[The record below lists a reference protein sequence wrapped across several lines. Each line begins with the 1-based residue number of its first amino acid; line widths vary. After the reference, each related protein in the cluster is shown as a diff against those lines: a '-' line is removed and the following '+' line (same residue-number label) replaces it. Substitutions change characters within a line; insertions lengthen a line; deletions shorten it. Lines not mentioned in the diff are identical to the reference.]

1 MKGIFA
7 KAFERILNVWRAT
20 GTLGSRLTIWFVAA
34 LIAICAGCVLIGAVP
49 TFVFGHDNFFL
60 LENGWRV
67 LHGLRPHLD
76 FWSPWGPLT
85 FLVVAL
91 GLKLSHGSPNGLAYG
106 NAIFALVIGVWIYRV
121 GRGRLAQ
128 APRSLLAIYA
138 AVLACSPH
146 PVGLWPMI
154 LAPAMIYNRYG
165 YALLVLVLMEC
176 FQRPDTTISRSEEWL
191 GGLSTG
197 AAIGLALFLKASYF
211 LAGMGFV
218 VVSLLLWFP
227 SVRRLLGILT
237 GFGVVFFLGIAYL
250 RFQLP
255 AMLRALRM
263 AAGARTQMLTLK
275 APIHNIANTVT
286 AACCV
291 LALAVAAAFLK
302 PRRPHWLGDF
312 YLPVA
317 AMIVYIADIALLT
330 TNSQTSG
337 LPLLGAFAL
346 LIANQL
352 AEVPKESLAAS
363 QQFSLPYY
371 GSVLLLSALLFL
383 PQFTSDVMALP
394 IAAVRKIDPPP
405 GCAVRFTEPRVA
417 ALILCDRSDEDDLQK
432 WYNGRN
438 YTTYVNDGAALLR
451 RCCTSSD
458 KVLVMD
464 MQNPF
469 PYVLGWLPA
478 RGGMAAT
485 AFNYTFS
492 ARFRPSWD
500 DYFGDATVVMTTET
514 PALAPQYS
522 QGLYDI
528 YGPAVE
534 QRFYL
539 ATESDWFRLYK
550 RN

>member
-176 FQRPDTTISRSEEWL
+176 FQRPDTTMSGSEKKQ
-191 GGLSTG
+191 GGFPRG
-197 AAIGLALFLKASYF
+197 QRWAGLFLKELLPGGHGIRRGLVAAVVPKRTQV
-211 LAGMGFV
+211 AGM
-218 VVSLLLWFP
+218 
-227 SVRRLLGILT
+227 LT
-237 GFGVVFFLGIAYL
+237 GFGVVYFLGIAYF

-275 APIHNIANTVT
+275 APS
-286 AACCV
+286 
-291 LALAVAAAFLK
+291 
-302 PRRPHWLGDF
+302 
-312 YLPVA
+312 
-317 AMIVYIADIALLT
+317 T
-330 TNSQTSG
+330 T
-337 LPLLGAFAL
+337 
-346 LIANQL
+346 
-352 AEVPKESLAAS
+352 
-363 QQFSLPYY
+363 
-371 GSVLLLSALLFL
+371 
-383 PQFTSDVMALP
+383 
-394 IAAVRKIDPPP
+394 
-405 GCAVRFTEPRVA
+405 
-417 ALILCDRSDEDDLQK
+417 LQI
-432 WYNGRN
+432 
-438 YTTYVNDGAALLR
+438 
-451 RCCTSSD
+451 
-458 KVLVMD
+458 
-464 MQNPF
+464 P
-469 PYVLGWLPA
+469 
-478 RGGMAAT
+478 
-485 AFNYTFS
+485 
-492 ARFRPSWD
+492 
-500 DYFGDATVVMTTET
+500 
-514 PALAPQYS
+514 
-522 QGLYDI
+522 
-528 YGPAVE
+528 
-534 QRFYL
+534 
-539 ATESDWFRLYK
+539 
-550 RN
+550 

>member
-1 MKGIFA
+1 MKDLFTRV
-7 KAFERILNVWRAT
+7 FERILKVWRAT
-20 GTLGSRLTIWFVAA
+20 GSLSARITIWFFVA
-34 LIAICAGCVLIGAVP
+34 LIALCTGCALIGAVP
-49 TFVFGHDNFFL
+49 TFVFGHDNFFF

-106 NAIFALVIGVWIYRV
+106 NAIFALVIGLWIYRV

-128 APRSLLAIYA
+128 APRALLALYA
-138 AVLACSPH
+138 AILACSPH

-154 LAPAMIYNRYG
+154 LSPAMTYNRYG

-176 FQRPDTTISRSEEWL
+176 FQRPDTPTSSAEEWL

-197 AAIGLALFLKASYF
+197 AALALALFLKASYF
-211 LAGMGFV
+211 LAGVGFV

-227 SVRRLLGILT
+227 SIRRFLGILT
-237 GFGVVFFLGIAYL
+237 GFAAMAFLGIAYL

-255 AMLRALRM
+255 AMLRGLRM
-263 AAGARTQMLTLK
+263 AAGARTQMLSLR

-286 AACCV
+286 PVFCV
-291 LALAVAAAFLK
+291 LALAVAASFLK
-302 PRRPHWLGDF
+302 PRRPHWLGDY

-317 AMIVYIADIALLT
+317 AMIVYIADVALLT

-346 LIANQL
+346 LIASQL
-352 AEVPKESLAAS
+352 ADVRQDSPAAS

-371 GSVLLLSALLFL
+371 GSVLLLAALLFL
-383 PQFTSDVMALP
+383 PQFTSDVMAWP
-394 IAAVRKIDPPP
+394 IAAARKVHPPQS
-405 GCAVRFTEPRVA
+405 CAVRFTEPRIA
-417 ALILCDRSDEDDLQK
+417 ALILCDRSDEDELQK
-432 WYNGRN
+432 WYNGKN
-438 YTTYVNDGAALLR
+438 YTTYINDGVALLR
-451 RCCTSSD
+451 QCCNSSD
-458 KVLVMD
+458 KVLAMD

-469 PYVLGWLPA
+469 PYVLGWLPP
-478 RGGMAAT
+478 RGGMAAS

-492 ARFRPSWD
+492 ARFRPSAD
-500 DYFGDATVVMTTET
+500 DYFGNATVVMIPKH
-514 PALAPQYS
+514 PALAPQFS
-522 QGLYDI
+522 KGLFDI
-528 YGPAVE
+528 YGPTVE
-534 QRFYL
+534 QRFHL
-539 ATESDWFRLYK
+539 AAESDWFRLYK